1 MISPFRSVWKPNE
14 TPKVFVTDRDK
25 ALRNALAKTFP
36 DATLNVCLWHIDQN
50 IVANCKRHFSNDDG
64 LWEDFIKKWHS
75 VVYAT
80 DEDSY
85 EIHWRNLEKTLA
97 DRSQVLDYITKNI
110 IPARKLFMARWAGKT
125 PHLGNISSSRAESGH
140 SFLKLYVKNSR
151 GSMAH
156 VFDTLAAAVDHQI
169 DTCIQHLN
177 HESVKG
183 LSGLPKV
190 FQPLHTTVSTHA
202 LKLAVTEYAKLC
214 KIRKGQ
220 ADPTD
225 QCTDTFSNSMGIP
238 CAHKMAVI
246 LDEKGNLEPDDFHSQ
261 WVLAYNP
268 DGDVSHYFFL
278 VLLRAFVKETTDIF
292 PLAAAQRW

>member
-1 MISPFRSVWKPNE
+1 
-14 TPKVFVTDRDK
+14 
-25 ALRNALAKTFP
+25 
-36 DATLNVCLWHIDQN
+36 
-50 IVANCKRHFSNDDG
+50 
-64 LWEDFIKKWHS
+64 
-75 VVYAT
+75 
-80 DEDSY
+80 
-85 EIHWRNLEKTLA
+85 
-97 DRSQVLDYITKNI
+97 
-110 IPARKLFMARWAGKT
+110 
-125 PHLGNISSSRAESGH
+125 
-140 SFLKLYVKNSR
+140 
-151 GSMAH
+151 MAH

-238 CAHKMAVI
+238 CAHKMAAI
-246 LDEKGNLEPDDFHSQ
+246 LDEKGNLEPEDFHSQ

-268 DGDVSHYFFL
+268 DGDVSHYFLL

-292 PLAAAQRW
+292 TLAAAQCW